1 MQGSLIPFPE
11 FKSKK
16 PLAHPWGPV
25 QAAATHSH
33 PTERQRRDTGE
44 TKAATWHHT
53 DQGLRSVG
61 AGSPAS
67 LTHHPALLQRL
78 QNRAL
83 FRLWSNQW
91 LHKITS
97 PLLQNNSKQKGS
109 LNPCF
114 PASFLFLSR
123 NAHLTV
129 QAAEFWGRH
138 MAPAVLLSRRMCKA
152 RHTHCCSATPDTC
165 CLRCWST
172 ACLGKGTASL
182 GLIPFW
188 YCHSSENLVQP
199 VLCCQVKHR
208 ACFFFAVTGR
218 WAPSHSWDFP
228 QDIAQGTALTVPL
241 ADWVKSKPFGTSCDK
256 PTVQSGTW
264 CTVLHSQ
271 TEPVPPSRRL
281 LCLQLLLMPPPERCK
296 HYLECKGSTCRLQPN
311 FQSRWIRRKKGENKF
326 LVLREDH
333 GQFSC
338 TEK

>member
-11 FKSKK
+11 FKSKE
-16 PLAHPWGPV
+16 PSAHPWGPV

-44 TKAATWHHT
+44 TMAATWHHT

-97 PLLQNNSKQKGS
+97 PLLQNNSKQNGS

-123 NAHLTV
+123 NAHPTV
-129 QAAEFWGRH
+129 QAAEFRGRH

-172 ACLGKGTASL
+172 ACLGKGRASL

-208 ACFFFAVTGR
+208 ACSFLTVTGW

-241 ADWVKSKPFGTSCDK
+241 ADWVKSKANPLVRAVTNPQCNQELDVLCCICRLSQCPPAEGFCASNCSSCHHQKGANTIWNSKAALAD
-256 PTVQSGTW
+256 
-264 CTVLHSQ
+264 CSQ
-271 TEPVPPSRRL
+271 TSKAGESG
-281 LCLQLLLMPPPERCK
+281 ERK
-296 HYLECKGSTCRLQPN
+296 
-311 FQSRWIRRKKGENKF
+311 
-326 LVLREDH
+326 
-333 GQFSC
+333 
-338 TEK
+338 EKTNS